1 MNRAATVSV
10 SPSPGPFWT
19 LVFHFAKRLFAPE
32 NEQENRGMGL
42 GLGTVLAI
50 LASPGAFA
58 SIFLM
63 DKYSTLLQWLRHQHF
78 DPYKASAADEY
89 FFIVLSMTITGLV
102 MVLRWNRLFP
112 DRRDFWNLAPLP
124 IPIRNIFLANFA
136 ALTGLALLFA
146 IDVNAVSSFL
156 FPLFVALSY
165 DTFAAFFH
173 VGISHVV
180 TVLAASLFSFFGVFA
195 LVGALMLIV
204 PKKLFRP
211 ISVAARMVLVVALL
225 TEFLSNLFLQLFTGR
240 LPGQSAGYVTKLP
253 SFWFLGL
260 YEKMLGT
267 AKPAMA
273 SLGMQALESLA
284 ASIVIAVVAYSL
296 CYRRYFLRLPES
308 QETLGG
314 SRHVFRL
321 PEGVVKLLFRTPF
334 DHACC
339 SFIVKVLT
347 RSEQHVMFFG
357 GYLGIGF
364 VMVAQTALDSANEAT
379 SGSLPN
385 ASLLAVPL
393 MIAFF
398 VVSGLRFVFDIPAA
412 LDANWVFRMA
422 VDPVARDP
430 RFLARK
436 LMLSATLP
444 WQIFVLLPL
453 TALRF
458 GWLLAC
464 GHTAVVIALTVLSV
478 ETLLLRFRKIPFTC
492 STQPDLKQLLVRV
505 LVSAFTV
512 LIAVPILAAVERW
525 MLFEPRRF
533 IGFAMAL
540 ALAWHLLRRYRRD
553 MLPADCALTFEERP
567 VPQFELLKLA

>member
-1 MNRAATVSV
+1 
-10 SPSPGPFWT
+10 
-19 LVFHFAKRLFAPE
+19 
-32 NEQENRGMGL
+32 
-42 GLGTVLAI
+42 
-50 LASPGAFA
+50 
-58 SIFLM
+58 
-63 DKYSTLLQWLRHQHF
+63 
-78 DPYKASAADEY
+78 
-89 FFIVLSMTITGLV
+89 
-102 MVLRWNRLFP
+102 
-112 DRRDFWNLAPLP
+112 
-124 IPIRNIFLANFA
+124 
-136 ALTGLALLFA
+136 
-146 IDVNAVSSFL
+146 
-156 FPLFVALSY
+156 
-165 DTFAAFFH
+165 
-173 VGISHVV
+173 
-180 TVLAASLFSFFGVFA
+180 
-195 LVGALMLIV
+195 
-204 PKKLFRP
+204 
-211 ISVAARMVLVVALL
+211 
-225 TEFLSNLFLQLFTGR
+225 
-240 LPGQSAGYVTKLP
+240 
-253 SFWFLGL
+253 
-260 YEKMLGT
+260 
-267 AKPAMA
+267 
-273 SLGMQALESLA
+273 
-284 ASIVIAVVAYSL
+284 
-296 CYRRYFLRLPES
+296 
-308 QETLGG
+308 
-314 SRHVFRL
+314 
-321 PEGVVKLLFRTPF
+321 
-334 DHACC
+334 
-339 SFIVKVLT
+339 
-347 RSEQHVMFFG
+347 MFFG